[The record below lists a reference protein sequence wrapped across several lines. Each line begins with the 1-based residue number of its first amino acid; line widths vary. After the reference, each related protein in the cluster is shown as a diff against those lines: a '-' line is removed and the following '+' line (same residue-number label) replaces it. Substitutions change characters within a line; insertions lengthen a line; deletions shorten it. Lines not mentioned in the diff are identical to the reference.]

1 MKFNWGYIPHKR
13 KSVDTLQKLFGW
25 MNWLRRMQVA
35 VLTKMLDLHKDDLFL
50 DLGCGGGQF
59 VYEMSKRC
67 KCVGIDINPTIKN
80 RALAQ
85 RLQPNVDFMRA
96 DGLNPPFKDG
106 VFDKCFLTALPVVN
120 DQEKLLKECWR
131 ILKEN
136 GVLVLIAVEGYSIG
150 IKKMYNNKLFKLII
164 RSFNLPPTHS
174 AFEKNHLNKLGITKC
189 YNEKEIT
196 ELLKKKSFE
205 VIEVQYIPKKPGA
218 LILNVMILLSHCFK
232 IPSPGH
238 PVYFPI
244 LYPFGYLIDKLSDE
258 ESKGNEFIVKAKK
271 IQPWI
276 AAVPEANA

>member
-25 MNWLRRMQVA
+25 MNWIRRMQVP
-35 VLTKMLDLHKDDLFL
+35 VLTKMLDLHKGDQFL

-67 KCVGIDINPTIKN
+67 KCVGIDILPTIKN

-85 RLQPNVDFMRA
+85 RLQSNVNFMRA
-96 DGLNPPFKDG
+96 DGLNLPFKDG
-106 VFDKCFLTALPVVN
+106 AFDKCFLTALPVVN

-131 ILKEN
+131 ILKEK
-136 GVLVLIAVEGYSIG
+136 GVLVHIIVEGYSIG

-164 RSFNLPPTHS
+164 RMFNLPPTPS
-174 AFEKNHLNKLGITKC
+174 DFEKNYLNELSITKC

-205 VIEVQYIPKKPGA
+205 VIEVQYIPKKLGA
-218 LILNVMILLSHCFK
+218 LVLNMMILFSYCFK
-232 IPSPGH
+232 IHLGH
-238 PVYFPI
+238 PLYFPI
-244 LYPFGYLIDKLSDE
+244 LYPFGYLIDKFSDDK
-258 ESKGNEFIVKAKK
+258 SKGNEFIVKAKK
-271 IQPWI
+271 I
-276 AAVPEANA
+276 ENHK